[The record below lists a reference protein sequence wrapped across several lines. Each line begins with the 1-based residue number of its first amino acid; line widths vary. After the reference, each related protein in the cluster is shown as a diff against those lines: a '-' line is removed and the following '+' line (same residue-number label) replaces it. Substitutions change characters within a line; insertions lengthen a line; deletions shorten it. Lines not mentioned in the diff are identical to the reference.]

1 MGLFSRRPGERP
13 RRRLM
18 GHAPAAPPDP
28 VLAPLSVAEAADL
41 VRLAERAASERG
53 LQARYDG
60 DGALVTDDGMV
71 AGLTNLARAVSSQ
84 RRRHWNEIVSSHFDQ
99 LSENLQHPPDLPA
112 DLHRNLYL
120 RLVAD
125 DGIPDE
131 WIEAATEVM
140 PGVLSVP
147 STYTDA
153 FGSSAVSMHFDVGR
167 LGMSREQATRVGL
180 ANLRRLRDELQYLYH
195 DGAEVAALSGTL
207 FTASRALV
215 LDTVLRETLKIENP
229 SYGVLVATPVRD
241 LLLVHVLRDRT
252 VVPAMDLMVTVTTQ
266 SYSEHAG
273 PISPHVYYVADG
285 EWQQV
290 TQYVDGAIRIVV
302 DGPMA
307 DAVHRLGLM

>member
-1 MGLFSRRPGERP
+1 MGLFSRRPGQGP
-13 RRRLM
+13 RRRLR
-18 GHAPAAPPDP
+18 GNTEQAPPDP

-41 VRLAERAASERG
+41 VRLAMRAASERG
-53 LQARYDG
+53 LHARYDG
-60 DGALVTDDGMV
+60 DGALVTEDGMV
-71 AGLTNLARAVSSQ
+71 AGLTNLARAVSGQ
-84 RRRHWNEIVSSHFDQ
+84 RRRDWNEIVSSHFDR
-99 LSENLQHPPDLPA
+99 LSENLQNPPDLPA
-112 DLHRNLYL
+112 DLNRNLYL

-131 WIEAATEVM
+131 WAEAATEVV
-140 PGVLSVP
+140 PGVLCVP
-147 STYTDA
+147 ATYSDS
-153 FGSSAVSMHFDVGR
+153 FGNSAVSMHFDVSR
-167 LGMSREQATRVGL
+167 LGMSREQAIQLGL
-180 ANLRRLRDELQYLYH
+180 ANLRRLSDEMQYLHH
-195 DGAEVAALSGTL
+195 DGAEVAAISGTL

-215 LDTVLRETLKIENP
+215 LDTVLRETLRVENP

-273 PISPHVYYVADG
+273 PISPHVYFVADG
-285 EWQQV
+285 QWQQV

-302 DGPMA
+302 DGAMA

>member
-1 MGLFSRRPGERP
+1 MGLFSRRPGQTP
-13 RRRLM
+13 RRRLS
-18 GHAPAAPPDP
+18 GSGKAAPPDP
-28 VLAPLSVAEAADL
+28 VLAPLSVDEAADL
-41 VRLAERAASERG
+41 VRLAERAASARG
-53 LQARYDG
+53 LDARYDG
-60 DGALVTDDGMV
+60 VGALVTDDGVV
-71 AGLTNLARAVSSQ
+71 AGLTNLARTVSGH
-84 RRRHWNEIVSSHFDQ
+84 RRRHWNEIVSEHFDQ
-99 LSENLQHPPDLPA
+99 LSESLQHPPDLPA
-112 DLHRNLYL
+112 DLDRNLYL

-125 DGIPDE
+125 DGIPED
-131 WIEAATEVM
+131 WTEAATEVV
-140 PGVLSVP
+140 PGVLCVP

-153 FGSSAVSMHFDVGR
+153 FGNSAVSMHFDVGR
-167 LGMSREQATRVGL
+167 LGMSREQATRLGL
-180 ANLRRLRDELQYLYH
+180 ENLRRLQDEMQYLYH
-195 DGAEVAALSGTL
+195 DGAEVAAISGTL

-215 LDTVLRETLKIENP
+215 LDTVLRETLRVENP

-285 EWQQV
+285 RWQQV

-302 DGPMA
+302 DGAMA